1 MSVRCSFRLFAEL
14 VGDGGMVLYEEDSRQ
29 QDKCGKS
36 YLRQCLMNPFCHLR
50 TVTLCEYT
58 GYNGKEHQGQ
68 VLYDEAAYREM
79 DVYVQIVVYIVCGE
93 FHNHG
98 DGE

>member
-1 MSVRCSFRLFAEL
+1 
-14 VGDGGMVLYEEDSRQ
+14 MVLYEEDSRQ

-68 VLYDEAAYREM
+68 VLYNEAAYREM